1 MKNKNL
7 LIGLALTASFF
18 MAAPAFAGES
28 TAGTKIGLLTCDVV
42 PGSGHNLIIHS
53 TADVTCKYDATDKSS
68 TEYYIGE
75 TGIGLGINLQYDA
88 ARQLVFTV
96 LAADTKRGNHKLAG
110 KYVGA
115 GASASVGVG
124 VGAQVLVGGG
134 DKSISLQP
142 VIEGSKGA
150 GVSAGVTYLYL
161 QKK

>member
-1 MKNKNL
+1 MKNRKA
-7 LIGLALTASFF
+7 LIGVALTASLF
-18 MAAPAFAGES
+18 MAAPVFAGES
-28 TAGTKIGLLTCDVV
+28 TAGTKIGVLTCDIV
-42 PGSGHNLIIHS
+42 PGSGYNLIVHS
-53 TADVTCKYDATDKSS
+53 TSDVTCKYNSTDGSN

-88 ARQLVFTV
+88 ARKLIFTV

-124 VGAQVLVGGG
+124 VGAQVLIGGG
-134 DKSISLQP
+134 DKSVSLQP
-142 VIEGSKGA
+142 VLEGSKGA
-150 GVSAGVTYLYL
+150 GAAAGVTYLYL

>member
-1 MKNKNL
+1 MKNRKI
-7 LIGLALTASFF
+7 LIGMALTASLF
-18 MAAPAFAGES
+18 MAAPVFSGES
-28 TAGTKIGLLTCDVV
+28 TAGTKIGVLTCDIV
-42 PGSGHNLIIHS
+42 PGSGYNLIIHS
-53 TADVTCKYDATDKSS
+53 TADVTCKYDSTDASS

-88 ARQLVFTV
+88 ARKLVFTV

-110 KYVGA
+110 KYIGA
-115 GASASVGVG
+115 GGSASVGVG

-142 VIEGSKGA
+142 VIEGSKGIGA
-150 GVSAGVTYLYL
+150 AAGVTYLYL